1 MQLDTHEHFS
11 KSRNF
16 AESDKT
22 ISSSVVKM
30 KSVLQ
35 VTMTLIW
42 KKIIIVLRYIPKAKH
57 IRHLEHDTQQGN
69 KNYKY
74 RKGIEWFSF
83 PLVSKPTTGYKTLL
97 FSFSKVQNTYE
108 GIKQSKKST
117 KINNKKKKKKLL
129 RERIYQGIQQFKD
142 INFSL
147 AE

>member
-42 KKIIIVLRYIPKAKH
+42 KK
-57 IRHLEHDTQQGN
+57 N
-69 KNYKY
+69 NNC
-74 RKGIEWFSF
+74 F
-83 PLVSKPTTGYKTLL
+83 TLYPQ
-97 FSFSKVQNTYE
+97 SQTY
-108 GIKQSKKST
+108 QAFRTWHSA
-117 KINNKKKKKKLL
+117 
-129 RERIYQGIQQFKD
+129 RE
-142 INFSL
+142 
-147 AE
+147 